1 MKKHIHNPYKVNW
14 KMYGLIGGIS
24 IFAMVAAVVQNNVTH
39 DLISDII
46 KNLAFG
52 CVASTLVALL
62 IEIGN
67 IKEKN
72 EKSDSIYDSVYC
84 DLKCQILW
92 YVETWASLCAV
103 AYKDNDYYNERHTW
117 TEWYTLT
124 KNNFAKCDEPR
135 QKQLMYFFTTQLMIG
150 VEGIEKALRQID
162 RQRYILSINE
172 IYDDELEKILKDYRF
187 EFDAA
192 KMTLTTDPTKNDFW
206 GAFDAITQD
215 LSRYI
220 YNWVD
225 IRYYNYYKF
234 KPYDSPMDKTEL
246 LRAIRES
253 EKAIDNIVQ

>member
-1 MKKHIHNPYKVNW
+1 
-14 KMYGLIGGIS
+14 MYGLIGGIS

-103 AYKDNDYYNERHTW
+103 AYRITIIIMKD
-117 TEWYTLT
+117 TLGL
-124 KNNFAKCDEPR
+124 N
-135 QKQLMYFFTTQLMIG
+135 
-150 VEGIEKALRQID
+150 GIH
-162 RQRYILSINE
+162 
-172 IYDDELEKILKDYRF
+172 
-187 EFDAA
+187 
-192 KMTLTTDPTKNDFW
+192 
-206 GAFDAITQD
+206 
-215 LSRYI
+215 
-220 YNWVD
+220 
-225 IRYYNYYKF
+225 
-234 KPYDSPMDKTEL
+234 
-246 LRAIRES
+246 
-253 EKAIDNIVQ
+253 

>member
-1 MKKHIHNPYKVNW
+1 
-14 KMYGLIGGIS
+14 MYGLIGGIS

-124 KNNFAKCDEPR
+124 KNNFAKCDELR
-135 QKQLMYFFTTQLMIG
+135 QKQLMHFFTSQLMIG

-172 IYDDELEKILKDYRF
+172 IYDYELGNILKDYQF
-187 EFDAA
+187 EFDAV
-192 KMTLTTDPTKNDFW
+192 KMTLTTDPIKGDFW
-206 GAFDAITQD
+206 GSFDAITQD

-220 YNWVD
+220 YDWVD
-225 IRYYNYYKF
+225 IRYYNYYRF
-234 KPYDSPMDKTEL
+234 KPRDFQIDKAEL
-246 LRAIRES
+246 ARAILES
-253 EKAIDNIVQ
+253 EMEIAANK

>member
-1 MKKHIHNPYKVNW
+1 
-14 KMYGLIGGIS
+14 MYGLIGGIS

-103 AYKDNDYYNERHTW
+103 AYKDNDYYNERYTW

-150 VEGIEKALRQID
+150 VEEIEKANQYRA
-162 RQRYILSINE
+162 
-172 IYDDELEKILKDYRF
+172 DYYEQNRSK
-187 EFDAA
+187 E
-192 KMTLTTDPTKNDFW
+192 
-206 GAFDAITQD
+206 
-215 LSRYI
+215 
-220 YNWVD
+220 
-225 IRYYNYYKF
+225 
-234 KPYDSPMDKTEL
+234 
-246 LRAIRES
+246 
-253 EKAIDNIVQ
+253 